1 MLTRFITLLVLFA
14 VLAVLAKDKLE
25 ARSYIL
31 KSEQVSIRGRITGV
45 IDGDTINVLIL
56 SKHQI
61 RVRVAFIDAP
71 EKGQA
76 FGQRAKQAMSDLVFG
91 KDVELRPHTIDRY
104 GLLVARVLVDNRD
117 AGLELL
123 KQGLCWVFEHYGDE
137 APAEYRNAQ
146 ASAQSEK
153 LGLWQDPAPVPPWQ
167 WREEERAKPQLQSS
181 WFAGRFM
188 N

>member
-1 MLTRFITLLVLFA
+1 MLIGFITLLVLFGVPA
-14 VLAVLAKDKLE
+14 VLGKNKLE
-25 ARSYIL
+25 ARSYSL

-45 IDGDTINVLIL
+45 IDGDTINVVIL
-56 SKHQI
+56 SQHQI

-71 EKGQA
+71 EKSQA

-91 KDVELRPHTIDRY
+91 KDVELRPHGIDRS

-123 KQGLCWVFEHYGDE
+123 KQGLCWVFEKHVDE
-137 APAEYRNAQ
+137 APAEIQAEYRNAE
-146 ASAQSEK
+146 ASAQSER

-181 WFAGRFM
+181 
-188 N
+188 